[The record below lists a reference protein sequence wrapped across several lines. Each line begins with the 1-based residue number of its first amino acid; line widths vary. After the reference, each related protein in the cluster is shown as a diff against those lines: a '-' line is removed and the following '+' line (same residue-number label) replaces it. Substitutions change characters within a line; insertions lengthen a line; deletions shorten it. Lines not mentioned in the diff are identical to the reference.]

1 MHVSM
6 YWRRYLFWAS
16 VLSCNI
22 FWRRV
27 NDDISSFYIYTHVYA
42 HLLHLSKAFKL
53 KIAIIK
59 TNTRNLTFF
68 PSYIFIWS
76 TKMQFLRIPCS
87 NFHLI
92 KTYLQVIGCPIENC
106 CEYVEI
112 FSYDN
117 KTMDRFYY
125 LLHTETHHIFYL
137 KMIIKDVEYKLYRS
151 YYC

>member
-1 MHVSM
+1 MRLNHLVKYQCYVICWVDWDSFISIDVSLRQLRTQFYGRINLLVYMHVSM

-68 PSYIFIWS
+68 PYNGSYDQLRCNFFEFHAPIFI
-76 TKMQFLRIPCS
+76 
-87 NFHLI
+87 
-92 KTYLQVIGCPIENC
+92 
-106 CEYVEI
+106 
-112 FSYDN
+112 
-117 KTMDRFYY
+117 
-125 LLHTETHHIFYL
+125 LLKHIF
-137 KMIIKDVEYKLYRS
+137 K
-151 YYC
+151 

>member
-1 MHVSM
+1 MSQCIEGVTS
-6 YWRRYLFWAS
+6 FWAS
-16 VLSCNI
+16 VLSCSI

-27 NDDISSFYIYTHVYA
+27 NDDISSFYMYTHVYA
-42 HLLHLSKAFKL
+42 HLLHLCKAFKL

-68 PSYIFIWS
+68 PSYIWS

-106 CEYVEI
+106 SEYLEYNLNINHWQVLVCPENTS
-112 FSYDN
+112 FEF
-117 KTMDRFYY
+117 M
-125 LLHTETHHIFYL
+125 ETISWT
-137 KMIIKDVEYKLYRS
+137 I
-151 YYC
+151 